1 LSAITSEEGMS
12 GGEKWFGPYSWS
24 RILWGDQKVRV
35 LVTLLWFQPH
45 IKGGN
50 DFSHSNV
57 ERFEDKVCLHDAYSM
72 FEERAWTAHDQ
83 VALTTYRS
91 FPMASHSPDR
101 YHRI

>member
-1 LSAITSEEGMS
+1 MGRSEGPCTRDPPLVSAPYQEG
-12 GGEKWFGPYSWS
+12 
-24 RILWGDQKVRV
+24 
-35 LVTLLWFQPH
+35 
-45 IKGGN
+45 N
-50 DFSHSNV
+50 NFSHSNV